1 MVCNYRPEELD
12 EAVRRRFTKRLY
24 IPLPPVEARL
34 QIVRALLQPF
44 NHSIDEEGMKE
55 VAKMTKGKRERR
67 VPLDRV
73 STLYQGFSGADMRT
87 LASEASYGPL
97 RDLSPEHFATATV
110 DEVRTFR
117 FSFAM
122 NALFI

>member
-1 MVCNYRPEELD
+1 MVHYRPQELD

-34 QIVRALLQPF
+34 QIVHALLKPF

-55 VAKMTKGKRERR
+55 VAKMTEGRREECCKER
-67 VPLDRV
+67 VF
-73 STLYQGFSGADMRT
+73 TLHAGFSGADMRT

-97 RDLSPEHFATATV
+97 RDLSPERFATATV
-110 DEVRTFR
+110 DEVRTCC
-117 FSFAM
+117 S
-122 NALFI
+122 LLP